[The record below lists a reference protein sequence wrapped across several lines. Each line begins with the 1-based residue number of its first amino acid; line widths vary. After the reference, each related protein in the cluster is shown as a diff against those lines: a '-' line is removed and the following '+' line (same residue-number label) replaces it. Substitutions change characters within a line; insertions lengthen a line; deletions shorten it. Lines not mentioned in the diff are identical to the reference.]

1 MTFADLQVGDSVFV
15 DANTLVCHFSAHA
28 TFGPVDRHDRK
39 QPTLA
44 STRNQGRMLRM
55 QPVQEVRSKLPRGF
69 EQIVGVLFLD
79 DTGMVV
85 ETDVSQLGAL
95 GEVNQSPLVCWAE
108 GEFQRIDPERMM
120 PRCPF
125 LHLEAAGVQGEFAEE
140 QGGVVSVREA
150 TVVAEASHAG
160 VGEFAVHDAQQVAHF
175 GDGRLVVS
183 QVTDLQPVL

>member
-79 DTGMVV
+79 DPGMVI
-85 ETDVSQLGAL
+85 ETQVPQLGTL
-95 GEVNQSPLVCWAE
+95 REEYERCLVRLAE
-108 GEFQRIDPERMM
+108 REFQGVDPERVMAW
-120 PRCPF
+120 RAL
-125 LHLEAAGVQGEFAEE
+125 LHFKTAGVEGEFAEQ
-140 QGGVVSVREA
+140 QGGVVCVGEA
-150 TVVAEASHAG
+150 AVVAQSGHTG
-160 VGEFAVHDAQQVAHF
+160 VGEFAADDAKQVAYL
-175 GDGRLVVS
+175 GDGRLMVS
-183 QVTDLQPVL
+183 QLTDLQPVL